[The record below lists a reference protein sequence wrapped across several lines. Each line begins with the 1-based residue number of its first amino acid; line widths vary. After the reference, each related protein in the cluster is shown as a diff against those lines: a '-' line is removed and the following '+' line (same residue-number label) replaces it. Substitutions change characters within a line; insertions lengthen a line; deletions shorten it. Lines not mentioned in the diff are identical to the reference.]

1 MSDTQ
6 QIFDWREAPAGDF
19 AVIGDPIEHT
29 LSPRMHE
36 AAFAAL
42 GESYTYRAIR
52 VQKGDVADALLGLR
66 DKGYKGINVTVPHK
80 FEANEA
86 LTSASPLADRCR
98 VINTVRLEDLYGI
111 NTDGP
116 GFMETIEGRVPQGSD
131 VLLLGAGGSAR
142 AIALALAEAGYNIRV
157 FNRTPERAVLLVR
170 ELDIQA
176 SVVDNPDPTDVQ
188 LIVNATSLSLQNET
202 LAVPFERAAPGAL
215 AYDLVYGA
223 TRFLAEAASA
233 GLATIDGKA
242 LLVAQGALSQEFWLE
257 RPAPRKAMM
266 EAVQ

>member
-1 MSDTQ
+1 MSDIQ
-6 QIFDWREAPAGDF
+6 QVFDWRDAPRGDF

-29 LSPRMHE
+29 LSPRMHQ

-52 VQKGDVADALLGLR
+52 VETGDVADALLGLR
-66 DKGYKGINVTVPHK
+66 DKGYKGVNVTVPHK
-80 FEANEA
+80 FEANAA
-86 LTSASPLADRCR
+86 LTSAGSFADRCR
-98 VINTVRLEDLYGI
+98 VINTVRLEDLFGI

-116 GFMETIEGRVPQGSD
+116 GFMETIEGRIPPGSG

-142 AIALALAEAGYNIRV
+142 AVALALAEAGYNIKV
-157 FNRTPERAVLLVR
+157 FNRTTERALLLVR

-176 SVVDNPDPTDVQ
+176 AVVDDPDPTDVQ

-215 AYDLVYGA
+215 AYDLVYGETA
-223 TRFLAEAASA
+223 FLAAAASA
-233 GLATIDGKA
+233 GLKTMDGKA
-242 LLVAQGALSQEFWLE
+242 LLVAQGALSQEFWLD
-257 RPAPRKAMM
+257 RPAPREAMR
-266 EAVQ
+266 EAIQ